1 MGTTLRVCTVVLNW
15 NGWND
20 TQECLESLVA
30 ADLLVDTII
39 VVDNG
44 STDDSVK
51 QIRTWGEKQFGN
63 IGELDRAR
71 QKQVKDLAE
80 LPAFLLI
87 RNDSNIG
94 YAAGNNRALTWVLS
108 QQYFDFVWII
118 NNDVVVRSDSLSK
131 LVECARLSQVSII
144 GSTVVY
150 YDWDDIVQCAGG
162 CRYTPLTTIYK
173 PALSGKPL
181 EMALKSPGDPEIDYI
196 YGASFFVGCNV
207 LEKCGLF
214 NEEYFLFY
222 EEIDFCRRAQNAG
235 FSIGWCRDSI
245 IAHKE
250 SKSVGRA
257 GKAKKNTI
265 IKANYHENLSTLI
278 YTRTFHPCLLPLA
291 MIFRFLGKCTCHVL
305 RGEWY
310 LLRVLLVSY
319 RDFILGKNRRDNI

>member
-1 MGTTLRVCTVVLNW
+1 MGSTLRVCTIVLNW

-30 ADLLVDTII
+30 ADLLADTII

-44 STDDSVK
+44 STDNSVK
-51 QIRTWGEKQFGN
+51 QIRIWGEKQFGN
-63 IGELDRAR
+63 IGELNRAR

-80 LPAFLLI
+80 LPAFFLI
-87 RNDSNIG
+87 QNDSNIG
-94 YAAGNNRALTWVLS
+94 YATGNNRALTWVLS

-118 NNDVVVRSDSLSK
+118 NNDVVVRADSLSK
-131 LVECARLSQVSII
+131 LVECARLSQVSIL

-150 YDWDDIVQCAGG
+150 YGRDDIVQCAGG

-181 EMALKSPGDPEIDYI
+181 EIALKYPGEPEIDYI

-222 EEIDFCRRAQNAG
+222 EEIDFCRRAHRAG
-235 FSIGWCRDSI
+235 FSLKWC
-245 IAHKE
+245 KE
-250 SKSVGRA
+250 SIVEHKVSRSVGQPET
-257 GKAKKNTI
+257 AKKDEVS
-265 IKANYHENLSTLI
+265 KANYHENLSTLLFTKN
-278 YTRTFHPCLLPLA
+278 YHPYLLPLA
-291 MIFRFLGKCTCHVL
+291 MIFRFLGKCTCHIS

-310 LLRVLLVSY
+310 LLRVLLASY
-319 RDFILGKNRRDNI
+319 RDFILGKNRRDKI